1 MAFNSLQFAIYLPT
15 VCILY
20 FILPVKYRNYWLLA
34 ASYYFYMSW
43 NVKYVFLILFTTLT
57 SYLAGRLL
65 GRTTGEGRRKA
76 ILAAGIIASVAS
88 LFVFKYA
95 NFVIGNINL
104 VMESLHATG
113 RIPVLNV
120 LLPVGISFY
129 TFQTLSYVIDVY
141 RGKLPAE
148 KDFFVYALYVSFFP
162 QLVAGP
168 IERATNLLPQFREV
182 HRFDTARCS
191 DGLRRILVGL
201 FKKIVIADY
210 FAIYVN
216 EVYSRMRELNG
227 TAVMF
232 ATFLFAIQIY
242 CDFSAYSDIAIG
254 SALILGFRLMEN
266 FRSPYLSD
274 SFSEFWKRW
283 HISLSTWLQDYIF
296 VPLVWS
302 RWWDKLFNRHT
313 IDGKK
318 PAVLPNLII
327 VFLISGIWH
336 GAGWTFIVWGLLHGI
351 YRVIEETVIP
361 KKWKKRKN
369 KKKVVLWLEVGLV
382 FVMNC
387 FSLIFFRADTIGDAL
402 YAVSRI
408 VRDFDPV
415 HLMTYMQPAGL
426 EEYRQLLWIILLVAV
441 LFLWDL
447 LNYSGEGF
455 EKLSSFRPVLRYA
468 VYYVLGL
475 AVVWRIFTSMSDIV
489 IEFIYFQ
496 F

>member
-1 MAFNSLQFAIYLPT
+1 MAFNSLHFAIFLPT
-15 VCILY
+15 VCLLY
-20 FILPVKYRNYWLLA
+20 FVLPEKYRNYWLLA
-34 ASYYFYMSW
+34 ASYYFYMNW
-43 NVKYVFLILFTTLT
+43 NVRYVFLILFTTLT
-57 SYLAGRLL
+57 SYTAGLLISRVSDPAKKKAFLAG
-65 GRTTGEGRRKA
+65 
-76 ILAAGIIASVAS
+76 GIIASVAS

-95 NFVIGNINL
+95 NFVISNVNYVL
-104 VMESLHATG
+104 SSLHNTG
-113 RIPVLNV
+113 TIPVLNV

-141 RGKLPAE
+141 REKLPAE
-148 KDFFVYALYVSFFP
+148 KDFFIYALYVSFFP

-168 IERATNLLPQFREV
+168 IERATNLLPQFREI
-182 HRFDTARCS
+182 HHFDTARCS

-201 FKKIVIADY
+201 FKKVVIADY

-216 EVYSRMRELNG
+216 EIYGRMHDLNG

-302 RWWDKLFNRHT
+302 RWWDRLFHRNS
-313 IDGKK
+313 IDERK

-336 GAGWTFIVWGLLHGI
+336 GAGWTYILWGLLHGI
-351 YRVIEETVIP
+351 FRAAEETIIP
-361 KKWKKRKN
+361 KRWKKKKN
-369 KKKVVLWLEVGLV
+369 KKRIIRYIEVCVVFAL
-382 FVMNC
+382 NC
-387 FSLIFFRADTIGDAL
+387 FSLVFFRADSIGEAL
-402 YAVSRI
+402 YAVSSMFK
-408 VRDFDPV
+408 DFDPV
-415 HLMTYMQPAGL
+415 HLMTYLQPAGI
-426 EEYRQLLWIILLVAV
+426 EEYRQLFLIVLLVGV
-441 LFLWDL
+441 LFIWDI
-447 LNYSGEGF
+447 LNYKGDGF
-455 EKLSSFRPVLRYA
+455 KRLSSFRPFVRYV
-468 VYYVLGL
+468 VYYALGF
-475 AVVWRIFTSMSDIV
+475 AVTWRIFTTMSDIV